1 MKKQSSEN
9 HLSIAGLEATKRQLC
24 KELSK
29 RRASG
34 TEDCSALCGEASTT
48 FENTALLLRSIA
60 DNSPDAIFAKNHEGR
75 YLLFNPAAAKMIGMT
90 VDEVIGRNDIEVF
103 GPEGAEVV
111 LNTDR
116 MVRESKRKLTIE
128 EHIPIRG
135 EVRVFLTSMFPY
147 LDDNG
152 ELIGTMGIARD
163 VTEFKELES
172 QLLRAQKMES
182 LGILAG
188 GIAHN
193 FNNILAPIL
202 MSIDMLKQGTKNEED
217 LSLLDSIEHCANR
230 GADLVRQ
237 VKIITDNDSGPMMEL
252 DIIPVLK
259 EVTQIAGT
267 TFREDISV
275 KLELPDNLWP
285 VMGDAS
291 QIHQILLNFGINGRE
306 AMPNGGTLTFT
317 ASNFS
322 VDKSFAKKH
331 LDASPG
337 DYVRLEVIDTGT
349 GMSPEMIDR
358 IFEPFYTTKDLSKG
372 AGLDLS
378 ISQSIVNNH
387 RGFILVQSEVG
398 NGTRIQIYLP
408 KLEFPD

>member
-1 MKKQSSEN
+1 
-9 HLSIAGLEATKRQLC
+9 
-24 KELSK
+24 
-29 RRASG
+29 
-34 TEDCSALCGEASTT
+34 
-48 FENTALLLRSIA
+48 
-60 DNSPDAIFAKNHEGR
+60 
-75 YLLFNPAAAKMIGMT
+75 MIGMT